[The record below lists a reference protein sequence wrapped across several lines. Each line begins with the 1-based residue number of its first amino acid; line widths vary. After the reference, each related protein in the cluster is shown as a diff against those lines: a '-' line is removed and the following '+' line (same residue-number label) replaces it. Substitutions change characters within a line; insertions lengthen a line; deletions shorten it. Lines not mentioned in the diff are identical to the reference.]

1 MKRSYLV
8 AALLA
13 VFTLNSNLQG
23 ARITIDAVRVGNA
36 ASGTVTA
43 SGETFTNWSGG
54 ESLTPALQLQYAIG
68 GATSPTATNG
78 VPSVTT
84 VTSNTLSITAV
95 VRTNDPTL
103 TVNGQSLIDL
113 AVGPWTTN
121 NVTMTPQ
128 LDTAPE
134 GCQVQT
140 FSTPRGEDS
149 KKFLRL
155 QTTLP
160 AEPQR

>member
-1 MKRSYLV
+1 LFTRV
-8 AALLA
+8 ASTASPGVQTNLTLSLTSTGSQ
-13 VFTLNSNLQG
+13 FTD
-23 ARITIDAVRVGNA
+23 IRVGSSVEA
-36 ASGTVTA
+36 VA
-43 SGETFTNWSGG
+43 ETFANWSGG
-54 ESLTPALQLQYAIG
+54 ATLTPALQLQYAIG
-68 GATSPTATNG
+68 GASSPTATNG

-103 TVNGQSLIDL
+103 TVIGQSLADL
-113 AVGPWTTN
+113 ATGPWSTN
-121 NVTMTPQ
+121 DVTMTPEA
-128 LDTAPE
+128 TAAPE

-140 FSTPRGEDS
+140 FSTPRGADG

-160 AEPQR
+160 APQP